1 MMYKRAHRVPWRI
14 VDDKAV
20 LVSVKN
26 SEVMVL
32 NEVGTEIWT
41 FMEEKRNLDQIIEH
55 VLSTFDTDKETAED
69 DVRNFLEDMKEKE
82 ALDAE

>member
-20 LVSVKN
+20 LVSVKK

-41 FMEEKRNLDQIIEH
+41 FMEEKRSLDQITEH
-55 VLSTFDTDKETAED
+55 VLSAFDTDKKTAED